1 MLCLRKLI
9 KYNVDRTITRPHGC
23 AKKLSDS
30 FFIINYVLVGYE
42 NYNDRYVIIYREF
55 LKVIYSIKNDISVY
69 DLKERIKNAHI
80 RIVNNI
86 ITYNYFIDYARRC
99 YYDYV
104 NGIFHK
110 LSIDF
115 YKIIDDSNRSYNTIY
130 YKYMEK
136 THSYELNN
144 ITINKYLIDISA
156 KETIELKYKNN
167 RINTIIYTKHDGIK
181 RYRFDKLKY
190 RPNYINRVVYVIK
203 HAVNYIVSNFIKL
216 IKK

>member
-1 MLCLRKLI
+1 MLCLRKLV
-9 KYNVDRTITRPHGC
+9 KYNVDRTITRPRGC

-42 NYNDRYVIIYREF
+42 NYNDRYTIIYREF
-55 LKVIYSIKNDISVY
+55 LKVIYAIKNDISVY

-86 ITYNYFIDYARRC
+86 ITYNYSINYARLC
-99 YYDYV
+99 YYDYI

-115 YKIIDDSNRSYNTIY
+115 YKIIDDSNECYNTVY

-144 ITINKYLIDISA
+144 ITINKYLIDISD

-190 RPNYINRVVYVIK
+190 RPNYINRVIYVIK
-203 HAVNYIVSNFIKL
+203 YAVNYVVSNFIKL